1 MKQIFTYNFQ
11 KYAPLNFKLHTWMEA
26 PFRNAGSSDF
36 ILTLFIQITSSMFF
50 YLSQF
55 LSFLAMPLT
64 LVILALLAAFY
75 FTPKSTGKK
84 ILGAGIV
91 LLLLFSNP
99 FLSNLALLTWE
110 PPYKSFEE
118 IPPSE
123 IGIVLTGVTNLN
135 KTAPD
140 RTFFGRGA
148 DRITH
153 ALQLYRMG
161 KIQKILIT
169 GGQGLNPTNS
179 YSEAELLKR
188 FLIMTGMPEADIL
201 IEEKSLN
208 TRENALFTKE
218 FLEKEKIATQQE
230 FILIT
235 SAFHIPRAKAC
246 FDQVGLKTIP
256 FPVDYYSHDPKYDI
270 PSLIYPSLG
279 SLETWQILIKEFLG
293 LLMYQIVG
301 YI

>member
-1 MKQIFTYNFQ
+1 
-11 KYAPLNFKLHTWMEA
+11 
-26 PFRNAGSSDF
+26 
-36 ILTLFIQITSSMFF
+36 MFF

-64 LVILALLAAFY
+64 LVIIALLAAFY
-75 FTPKSTGKK
+75 YTPKSTGKK
-84 ILGAGIV
+84 ILGSGIV

-110 PPYKSFEE
+110 PPFRSFKE
-118 IPPSE
+118 IPSTE

-135 KTAPD
+135 KTASD

-148 DRITH
+148 DRITQ

-161 KIQKILIT
+161 KIKKILIT
-169 GGQGLNPTNS
+169 GGQGLNPTNA
-179 YSEAELLKR
+179 YSEAELLQR

-208 TRENALFTKE
+208 TRENALFTRE
-218 FLEKEKIATQQE
+218 FLEKKGIFTNQE

-235 SAFHIPRAKAC
+235 SAFHMQRAKAC
-246 FDQVGLKTIP
+246 FDHVGLKTVP
-256 FPVDYYSHDPKYDI
+256 FPVDYYSHDLKYDL
-270 PSLIYPSLG
+270 PSLIYPSLR
-279 SLETWQILIKEFLG
+279 SLQTWEILFKEILG
-293 LLMYQIVG
+293 LLMYRAVG